1 MPTIRK
7 SLRQAKTL
15 TALQRAKL
23 AKIKDEDIDFS
34 DNPELTASDIKRG
47 RLKPVSRGGA
57 RPGAGRKPSGRKPV
71 SLRLKPSLINAL
83 RLQAKRE
90 GKTISQ
96 VAEDRLTVS
105 SK

>member
-15 TALQRAKL
+15 TAQQRAKL
-23 AKIKDEDIDFS
+23 AQIKDEDIDFS
-34 DNPELTASDIKRG
+34 DNPELTAADIKQG

-96 VAEDRLTVS
+96 VAEDKLTVA